1 MNIEETKGISSE
13 RSMLLLALGLLALL
27 TGVAIFARPMTPIDE
42 TRYISV
48 AWEMWLRG
56 DWLVPY
62 KNGAPYSH
70 KPPLMMW
77 LYQIGWAIFG
87 VSEWW
92 PRLVSPLF
100 SASGLFLTM
109 GLAHRLWPKHAGLG
123 GRAVLILASSLL
135 WIFFST
141 SAMFDVMLA
150 CFTLLG
156 LHGILTA
163 AEGRALK
170 GFALLGLA
178 IGLGVLAKGPV
189 ILLHTLPVAVLAPW
203 WNPGLAWKRWAAGVV
218 GAVLLGAAIALAW
231 AIPAGFAGGEEY
243 QRAIFWGQTADR
255 MVQSF
260 AHKRPLWWYLPL
272 LPIMFFPW
280 LVWPGLWRAYR
291 DLARQGLDRGA
302 RFCLAWM
309 LPVCVA
315 FSLISGKQMHYLIP
329 IFPAFALLSARALA
343 SSVRGSLWLPAFL
356 AVLVGAGLYALALGR
371 VTLPKNSLAELPL
384 FWPALV
390 LIAVMPAL
398 WYWARRSTRLLP
410 VLTVVGVIFAALLQ
424 LSLTSA
430 FHADYDVRP
439 FAGAIR
445 QAQEAGRVVANGDF
459 YHDQFHFAG
468 RLRQPLVA
476 FEDDKKMAGWLT
488 AHPDALAVLYLKNDK
503 RLQGLSVVAV
513 HRYIGGVA
521 ALLEAPVAISLLPP
535 AEDKK
540 Q

>member
-77 LYQIGWAIFG
+77 LYQIGWAVFG

-100 SASGLFLTM
+100 SAAGLFLTM

-255 MVQSF
+255 MVQSC

-302 RFCLAWM
+302 RFCLVWM
-309 LPVCVA
+309 LPVFVA

-343 SSVRGSLWLPAFL
+343 GSVRGSLWLPAFL
-356 AVLVGAGLYALALGR
+356 AVLVGAGLSALALGR

-398 WYWARRSTRLLP
+398 WYWARRSTRQLP
-410 VLTVVGVIFAALLQ
+410 ALTVVGVIFVALLQ